1 MTELVALLLGA
12 VALMAGILVLFGTL
26 AALTFNLPVSWVGR
40 LLVIGIV
47 WTAIPG
53 VLYLIFFAASWLPL
67 DTGCYD
73 AALSLSCKAADVVS
87 HIVQLRVESG
97 LGGFA
102 LLITS
107 VVLFVVGAKYSHD
120 QKERNSGAGS
130 K

>member
-1 MTELVALLLGA
+1 MTEVVALLLGA
-12 VALMAGILVLFGTL
+12 VALIAWIGVFAGTF
-26 AALTFNLPVSWVGR
+26 AALKTRLSWRER
-40 LLVIGIV
+40 LLLVGMV
-47 WTAIPG
+47 WTALPG
-53 VLYLIFFAASWLPL
+53 SLYLVFFAASWLPL

-73 AALSLSCKAADVVS
+73 AALSLSCRAADFVS
-87 HIVQLRVESG
+87 GIVQLRAKSG

-130 K
+130 E